1 MYQNLPN
8 ILTLS
13 RIIVIPIIVLLF
25 LFEGDIYRW
34 IVLIIFSIAGIT
46 DFFDGYIAR
55 SQKKISKVGIFLD
68 PVADKLLVATVIFM
82 LVAYDRITGPAILP
96 ALVILFREILVSG
109 LREFLGQVRQKLP
122 VTRIAKWKTGL
133 QMIALGFLIIGDAGP
148 KFIPTTTIG
157 EIGIWLA
164 AFFTIF
170 TGYNYL
176 KLGIKYTL
184 KEK

>member
-25 LFEGDIYRW
+25 FIDGNRW
-34 IVLIIFSIAGIT
+34 LILIIFSIAGIT

-68 PVADKLLVATVIFM
+68 PVADKLLVATVILM
-82 LVAYDRITGPAILP
+82 LVAYDRITGSAILP
-96 ALVILFREILVSG
+96 ALIILFREILVSG
-109 LREFLGQVRQKLP
+109 LREFLAQVRKKLP
-122 VTRIAKWKTGL
+122 VSKIAKWKTAI
-133 QMIALGFLIIGDAGP
+133 QMIALGFLIIGDEGP
-148 KFIPTTTIG
+148 EFIETVLIG

-164 AFFTIF
+164 AVFTIF

-176 KLGIKYTL
+176 KVGIKYIL
-184 KEK
+184 KE

>member
-13 RIIVIPIIVLLF
+13 RIVVIPIIVLLF
-25 LFEGDIYRW
+25 LFDGNRW
-34 IVLIIFSIAGIT
+34 LMLIIFSIAGIT

-68 PVADKLLVATVIFM
+68 PVADKLLVATVILM
-82 LVAYDRITGPAILP
+82 LVADDRITGSAILP
-96 ALVILFREILVSG
+96 ALIILFREILVSG
-109 LREFLGQVRQKLP
+109 LREFLAQVRKKLP
-122 VTRIAKWKTGL
+122 VLRIAKWKTAI
-133 QMIALGFLIIGDAGP
+133 QMIALGFLIIGDDGP
-148 KFIPTTTIG
+148 EFIETVLIG

-164 AFFTIF
+164 AVFTIF

-176 KLGIKYTL
+176 KVGIKYIL
-184 KEK
+184 KE

>member
-25 LFEGDIYRW
+25 FIDGNRW
-34 IVLIIFSIAGIT
+34 LILIIFSIAGIT

-68 PVADKLLVATVIFM
+68 PVADKLLVATVILI
-82 LVAYDRITGPAILP
+82 LVADNRITGSAILP
-96 ALVILFREILVSG
+96 ALIILFREILVSG
-109 LREFLGQVRQKLP
+109 LREFLAQVRKKLP
-122 VTRIAKWKTGL
+122 VSKIAKWKTAI
-133 QMIALGFLIIGDAGP
+133 QMIALGFLIIGDEGP
-148 KFIPTTTIG
+148 EFIETVLIG

-164 AFFTIF
+164 AVFTIF

-176 KLGIKYTL
+176 KVGIKYIL
-184 KEK
+184 KE

>member
-13 RIIVIPIIVLLF
+13 RIIVIPLIVLLF

-55 SQKKISKVGIFLD
+55 SQKKISKGGIFLD

-176 KLGIKYTL
+176 KLGIKYIL